1 MPPIFL
7 QKGEVSFPAPHL
19 LQVPPGD
26 GPRLSALMGVHLSE
40 ENCLVQG
47 HTSSQSSPH
56 LTTEEHGGRAALPVI
71 PTQSV
76 SEGLPSSTARCGLS
90 LFRCQDTSTCPSA
103 HPCSLAKWSSKECS
117 LINALRASQSQ
128 SLISGNSAC
137 DRKVQVKN
145 TLRYNLLTYQIGN
158 KPKHVTPRSVGNIR
172 ARSTPTLLVGNL
184 VLSYNIT

>member
-7 QKGEVSFPAPHL
+7 QKGEVSFPAHHL

-26 GPRLSALMGVHLSE
+26 GPRLSHSCGFISAKKTAWSKVTPPPRAAHVLRQMNME
-40 ENCLVQG
+40 AEQPCW
-47 HTSSQSSPH
+47 SSQ
-56 LTTEEHGGRAALPVI
+56 LR
-71 PTQSV
+71 V
-76 SEGLPSSTARCGLS
+76 SLKGLPSSTARCGLS
-90 LFRCQDTSTCPSA
+90 LFRCQDNSTCPSA
-103 HPCSLAKWSSKECS
+103 QPCSLDKWSSKECS
-117 LINALRASQSQ
+117 LIDALRASPSQ

-145 TLRYNLLTYQIGN
+145 TLRYNLLTYQIGH
-158 KPKHVTPRSVGNIR
+158 KAKHVTPRSVGNIR